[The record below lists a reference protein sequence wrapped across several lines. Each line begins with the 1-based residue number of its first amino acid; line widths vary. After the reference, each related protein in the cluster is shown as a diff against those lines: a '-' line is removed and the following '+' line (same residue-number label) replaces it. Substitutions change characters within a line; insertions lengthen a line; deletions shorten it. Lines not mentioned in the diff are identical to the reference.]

1 MKKTLMTLLLT
12 IMALAASAQERK
24 ISGTLTDNE
33 TKEAMEQV
41 TVQLLRTDSAY
52 VAGTVSDTRGSFS
65 LKAPK
70 NGKFLLKLTSV
81 GYKTLVKNITISGD
95 RDMNM
100 GNMTMSEDAVMLKG
114 ATVTGQA
121 KKVVVKK
128 DTFVYNSSAF
138 RTPEGSAIEELVKRL
153 PGAEIDENGKI
164 TINGKEVKKIKVD
177 GKEFMTGDTKTA
189 LKNLPTSIVD
199 KIKAYDEKSDL
210 ARVTGIDDGNEST
223 ILDFGIKR
231 GMNKGMFSNADVSV
245 GTQNRYSERLMA
257 AVMQND
263 IRVMTFGSANNVADR
278 GFPGGGGRGNFGR
291 GSSGLSASKML
302 GANFNYDNQKTLQLD
317 GSVRWNHNDGD
328 AYSKSSAQNFITT
341 NGAYSNSISQNYTR
355 SNSWNAHMRLEW
367 KPDTLTNIMFRP
379 RFSYSSNDSRS
390 GSQAASYND
399 DPYLHV
405 SDPLAA
411 EAIKQMAAEGLM
423 VNSNRNN
430 SLSYSDSKQ
439 VGGSLQLNRKLN
451 SMGRNV
457 TLRLEGSYN
466 EGNSKSLSTNNVHL
480 YQIKSKLNPEA
491 DSTYQTNRYNVTPTK
506 TWSYTVQTTY
516 SEPLWKATFLQMS
529 YKFNYSYS
537 KSDRATYDFSNLG
550 ENFFS
555 DVANSYRNWDGYLT
569 LLQKPYTDYKDESL
583 SRFSEY
589 KNYTHDME
597 LMFRMI
603 REKYNFNVGVM
614 VQPQTSHFIQDYHG
628 VHSDTTR
635 NVVNVTPTLDFRYR
649 FSNTHDLRIRYRGTT
664 SQPSMSDMLD
674 ITDDSDPLNIRKGN
688 PGLKPSFTNNLFAFY
703 HNFRQKRS
711 QIIVSFLNFSN
722 TRNAVGSE
730 TTYDEKTGGRT
741 TTPRNIN
748 GNWNINGMFMFN
760 TSIDTT
766 GVWNVNTSTNYGYNH
781 MVGFVNLNR
790 SATAQKNVTKSLNIG
805 ERLETSLRTNWVEL
819 ALDGSFNYTH
829 SRNELQSQANL
840 DTWQFAYGGTL
851 SVNTPWGMS
860 LSTDL
865 HENSRRGYSDKS
877 MNTNELVW
885 NAQIAQ
891 SFLKGKPLTVMLQFY
906 DILDNQSN
914 FSRTINATQR
924 SDIEY
929 NSINSYAML
938 HVVYRFNMFGGKIGG
953 RDGNRGPEGRGGF
966 GSRGRH
972 GGFGGPG
979 GMRPP
984 MGGGMRP
991 PRMM

>member
-1 MKKTLMTLLLT
+1 
-12 IMALAASAQERK
+12 
-24 ISGTLTDNE
+24 
-33 TKEAMEQV
+33 
-41 TVQLLRTDSAY
+41 
-52 VAGTVSDTRGSFS
+52 
-65 LKAPK
+65 
-70 NGKFLLKLTSV
+70 
-81 GYKTLVKNITISGD
+81 
-95 RDMNM
+95 
-100 GNMTMSEDAVMLKG
+100 
-114 ATVTGQA
+114 
-121 KKVVVKK
+121 
-128 DTFVYNSSAF
+128 
-138 RTPEGSAIEELVKRL
+138 
-153 PGAEIDENGKI
+153 
-164 TINGKEVKKIKVD
+164 
-177 GKEFMTGDTKTA
+177 
-189 LKNLPTSIVD
+189 
-199 KIKAYDEKSDL
+199 
-210 ARVTGIDDGNEST
+210 
-223 ILDFGIKR
+223 
-231 GMNKGMFSNADVSV
+231 
-245 GTQNRYSERLMA
+245 
-257 AVMQND
+257 
-263 IRVMTFGSANNVADR
+263 
-278 GFPGGGGRGNFGR
+278 
-291 GSSGLSASKML
+291 
-302 GANFNYDNQKTLQLD
+302 
-317 GSVRWNHNDGD
+317 
-328 AYSKSSAQNFITT
+328 
-341 NGAYSNSISQNYTR
+341 
-355 SNSWNAHMRLEW
+355 
-367 KPDTLTNIMFRP
+367 
-379 RFSYSSNDSRS
+379 
-390 GSQAASYND
+390 
-399 DPYLHV
+399 
-405 SDPLAA
+405 
-411 EAIKQMAAEGLM
+411 
-423 VNSNRNN
+423 
-430 SLSYSDSKQ
+430 
-439 VGGSLQLNRKLN
+439 
-451 SMGRNV
+451 
-457 TLRLEGSYN
+457 
-466 EGNSKSLSTNNVHL
+466 
-480 YQIKSKLNPEA
+480 
-491 DSTYQTNRYNVTPTK
+491 
-506 TWSYTVQTTY
+506 
-516 SEPLWKATFLQMS
+516 
-529 YKFNYSYS
+529 
-537 KSDRATYDFSNLG
+537 
-550 ENFFS
+550 
-555 DVANSYRNWDGYLT
+555 
-569 LLQKPYTDYKDESL
+569 
-583 SRFSEY
+583 
-589 KNYTHDME
+589 ME

-614 VQPQTSHFIQDYHG
+614 VQPQASHFIQDYHG

-649 FSNTHDLRIRYRGTT
+649 FSKTHDVRIRYRGTT
-664 SQPSMSDMLD
+664 SQPSISDMLD

-711 QIIVSFLNFSN
+711 QVIVSFLNFSN

-748 GNWNINGMFMFN
+748 GNWNLNGMFMFN

-851 SVNTPWGMS
+851 FVNTPWGMS

-953 RDGNRGPEGRGGF
+953 RDGNRGPEGRGGH
-966 GSRGRH
+966 GS
-972 GGFGGPG
+972 FGGPG